1 VNERRH
7 ARRART
13 LRAGK
18 ILLNNKSSVIDCT
31 VRNLSADGA
40 CLRVASVTGI
50 PPSFDLLIDGEDAS
64 LACDVV
70 WRSPDHV
77 GVSFHRLGSEPRIA
91 EEHEQTGKHMMIQ
104 SSDKRSPEQHAG
116 TDLLRGELLALR
128 AALDDVPFGVALLDR
143 ELRAEFLNRAFR
155 KMWRLSDAKAD
166 SKPPFIALMYHG
178 RDTRAYDVAPADID
192 AYVAQRVAQVK
203 AGDSKPLDLRLAS
216 GEVIRFQCAVLPAG
230 GRMLSYTYVT
240 DIVSHSDELEIL
252 RSALDNVEQ
261 GVILLDPLLNAQFM
275 NRAVRRLWR
284 VSDAEAD
291 RKPPYAELVNETR
304 VTRVYDVPP
313 DELERF
319 IAARIALVRVG
330 DPTPRDVRVA
340 DGRII
345 RSQCAVLPSGGRM
358 LTYTDVTDLVRY
370 ADELRRLATTD
381 CLTGLHNRRHFLAL
395 ARQEWSRF
403 QRYHRPLSLIV
414 FDIDHFKSV
423 NDGFG
428 HAVGDRALTHLAD
441 LCNQSKRGSDIV
453 GRVGGDEFA
462 ILLPETELTQA
473 DVAAERLRLA
483 IAENPLRADDVSV
496 PITVSMGLAEATLS
510 MSGIDAL
517 MKIADEGLYKAKGGG
532 RNCVIRSP
540 QKLGVPHKIAAE

>member
-1 VNERRH
+1 MNERRH